1 MRHKV
6 VEENTAGEGRDRSE
20 ARQFGSK
27 AQTFNHTQ
35 SQENLGK
42 LLTIQC
48 FQNRE
53 RKRKRKSLNRGKEFA
68 LHNQKG

>member
-6 VEENTAGEGRDRSE
+6 VEENTADEGRDRSE
-20 ARQFGSK
+20 ARQSGSK
-27 AQTFNHTQ
+27 AQAFKHTQ

-48 FQNRE
+48 FQNR
-53 RKRKRKSLNRGKEFA
+53 
-68 LHNQKG
+68 